1 MDSDVETDRS
11 DRAAPQ
17 PVSGTPAATG
27 TQRCWPE
34 PVGVDPFRVSIDE
47 IAHGVV
53 QILRALV
60 FHTDLRW
67 HGIRC
72 RRPRA
77 GCPSAIHH
85 LMARSP
91 SPKGWISL
99 LMADVEH
106 VFFSDCN
113 CSGRLRRY
121 PRQPDHHHH
130 RQGENRF
137 SPMVILIRCSAG
149 IWFDTAVEKLCKTF
163 RSCVDCVGFK
173 APDQCRPTRLAI
185 VLPPSAPPFHGP
197 SCPLRSRLGSTRNG
211 CAMLRTGRAALW
223 TLEEC
228 RRHR

>member
-1 MDSDVETDRS
+1 M
-11 DRAAPQ
+11 
-17 PVSGTPAATG
+17 
-27 TQRCWPE
+27 
-34 PVGVDPFRVSIDE
+34 SIDE

-106 VFFSDCN
+106 VFFA
-113 CSGRLRRY
+113 
-121 PRQPDHHHH
+121 
-130 RQGENRF
+130 
-137 SPMVILIRCSAG
+137 I
-149 IWFDTAVEKLCKTF
+149 
-163 RSCVDCVGFK
+163 
-173 APDQCRPTRLAI
+173 AI
-185 VLPPSAPPFHGP
+185 VLG
-197 SCPLRSRLGSTRNG
+197 G
-211 CAMLRTGRAALW
+211 CVGIIASQIIIIIVKGRTGFPPW
-223 TLEEC
+223 
-228 RRHR
+228 